1 MPATPGSRFADLPV
15 YEVIGPDGSRRHV
28 LGLRL
33 TAAAQPG
40 QRVHRVTHGEGL
52 DLIARR
58 HLGDEQLWWRILDVN
73 AVRYPLALAAG
84 ELLRLPEP
92 GTATRASRARSF

>member
-1 MPATPGSRFADLPV
+1 MPAAPGSRFADLPV
-15 YEVIGPDGSRRHV
+15 YEVTGPDGAPRHV

-33 TAAAQPG
+33 TAAAEPG
-40 QRVHRVTHGEGL
+40 RAAHRVTHGEGP

-58 HLGDEQLWWRILDVN
+58 HLNDEQLWWRVLDVN
-73 AVRYPLALAAG
+73 PLRYPLDLPAG

-92 GTATRASRARSF
+92 GSATRASRARSF